1 MAKQSRKQHVC
12 GTSMADIF
20 AQSDTGKKL
29 VIEAKMREAERKE
42 RYQALREQAHQTFV
56 SDVPNRVWFWR
67 KLSLNYKVLRETFHA
82 AKPAYKK
89 LANEGGSAYY
99 EAVQALAHAWES
111 PEALERACEALEL
124 V

>member
-1 MAKQSRKQHVC
+1 MAKQSRKHVR
-12 GTSMADIF
+12 GQSMADVF
-20 AQSDTGKKL
+20 AQSENGKKL
-29 VIEAKMREAERKE
+29 VLEAKRREGERQE

-67 KLSLNYKVLRETFHA
+67 KLSLNYKTLRETFHS

-89 LANEGGSAYY
+89 LAKEGGSGYY
-99 EAVQALAHAWES
+99 EAVDALAHAWES
-111 PEALERACEALEL
+111 PEALERACEALDL